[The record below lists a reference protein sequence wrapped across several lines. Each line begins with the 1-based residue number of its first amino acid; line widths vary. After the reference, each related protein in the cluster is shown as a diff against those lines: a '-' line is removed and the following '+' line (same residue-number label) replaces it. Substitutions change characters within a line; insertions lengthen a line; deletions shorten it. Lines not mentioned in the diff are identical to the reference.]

1 MVEAGRVELP
11 SENVSPAVST
21 SLVCGLKFPSEKRR
35 KQSSSF
41 GSFIGR
47 GMRKALHAHVHRA
60 SCALI
65 SRRGNG
71 RRTAALIRQRKLIYY
86 YQRLNLSLRFNVV
99 TVHG

>member
-1 MVEAGRVELP
+1 MEAGRVELP

-47 GMRKALHAHVHRA
+47 GMRKALHAHVHRV
-60 SCALI
+60 SGALI

-71 RRTAALIRQRKLIYY
+71 RRTAALIRQRKLNY
-86 YQRLNLSLRFNVV
+86 R
-99 TVHG
+99 